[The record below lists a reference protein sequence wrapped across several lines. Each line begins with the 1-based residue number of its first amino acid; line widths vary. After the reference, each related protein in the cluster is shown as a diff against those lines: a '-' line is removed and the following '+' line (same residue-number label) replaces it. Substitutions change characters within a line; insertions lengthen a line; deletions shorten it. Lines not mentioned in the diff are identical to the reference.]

1 MYEIKYNPESGKE
14 TESTLFDK
22 DGNRLS
28 KLSYDPNSEEVQKLV
43 KYDPE
48 TGEPIPTI
56 AQRLVNGLSSG
67 MNTVSNG
74 VTKFGS
80 KAKSVAV
87 NGYKNTVEGISGI
100 MNASKEAVEEK
111 KKEITEFFRSLK
123 KLFNPFETIEQ
134 TMSDMEKDWK
144 KNND

>member
-1 MYEIKYNPESGKE
+1 MYEIKYNLESGKE

>member
-1 MYEIKYNPESGKE
+1 M
-14 TESTLFDK
+14 
-22 DGNRLS
+22 
-28 KLSYDPNSEEVQKLV
+28 
-43 KYDPE
+43 
-48 TGEPIPTI
+48 
-56 AQRLVNGLSSG
+56 NGLSSG